1 MSPRHGTGSRMFL
14 RTAPTVKYA
23 RSADG
28 VSIAFSVVGD
38 APTTAVF
45 VPGVISQL
53 EVAWDEPMYRRFM
66 GELAARYRIVVFD
79 RRNTGISDRVGA
91 AVSLGDLTA
100 DLRAVLDASA
110 TERAVLIGF
119 SMGSL
124 AAIQFAVEQPDRV
137 QALVVIAGMARWMRA
152 RDQSFGLTRSGFEA
166 MVTALEE
173 GWGTGVSLP
182 GSCPSMMADR
192 RFREWGA
199 RLERHSC
206 PPGTVRSV
214 FGLAA
219 ACDVR
224 SVLGDVRA
232 PTLVLHRA
240 GDQVVDVAHGRH
252 LAESIPG
259 ALFRELKGDDHVF
272 FVGDQRAASNE
283 VVRFLAEVVGVE
295 GSPRGV
301 RSVVESSLAVDEL
314 DVAELVAAGLTNSEI
329 ARRLY
334 VSPYTVDGRLR
345 RVFSKLGVR
354 RRSELAAQIGSL
366 T

>member
-1 MSPRHGTGSRMFL
+1 MSPRYGAGSRMLL
-14 RTAPTVKYA
+14 RAAPNVRYA

-28 VSIAFSVVGD
+28 ARIAYAVVGD

-66 GELAARYRIVVFD
+66 GELAGRYRVVVFD
-79 RRNTGISDRVGA
+79 RRGTGLSDRVGA
-91 AVSLGDLTA
+91 AVAHGDLTA
-100 DLRAVLDASA
+100 DLRAVLDASDA
-110 TERAVLIGF
+110 ERAVLIGF

-124 AAIQFAVEQPDRV
+124 AAIQFAVEHPDRIS
-137 QALVVIAGMARWMRA
+137 ALVVIAGMARWLRA
-152 RDQSFGLTRSGFEA
+152 RDQSFGLTRAEFEL
-166 MVTALEE
+166 MVGALEE

-206 PPGTVRSV
+206 PPGSVRSV
-214 FGLAA
+214 FALAA

-224 SVLGDVRA
+224 SVLGDVQA

-240 GDQVVDVAHGRH
+240 GDQVIDVAHGRH
-252 LAESIPG
+252 LAASIPG
-259 ALFRELKGDDHVF
+259 ALYRELKGDDHTY
-272 FVGDQRAASNE
+272 FVGDQRAMSNE
-283 VVRFLAEVVGVE
+283 IVGFLADVFGVD
-295 GSPRGV
+295 GPPRGL
-301 RSVVESSLAVDEL
+301 RSVVERVLAVGEL
-314 DVAELVAAGLTNSEI
+314 DVAELVAAGLTNIEI

-334 VSPYTVDGRLR
+334 VSPHTVDSRLR
-345 RVFSKLGVR
+345 RAFSKLGVR
-354 RRSELAAQIGSL
+354 RRSELAAHIGSL

>member
-1 MSPRHGTGSRMFL
+1 MFL
-14 RTAPTVKYA
+14 RTAPNVAYA
-23 RSADG
+23 RSENGA
-28 VSIAFSVVGD
+28 SIAYSVVGG
-38 APTTAVF
+38 APTTVVF

-66 GELAARYRIVVFD
+66 AELAARYRIVVFD
-79 RRNTGISDRVGA
+79 RRDTGLSDRVGA
-91 AVSLGDLTA
+91 AVSLGDLTT
-100 DLRAVLDASA
+100 DLRAVLDATA
-110 TERAVLIGF
+110 TERAVIIGF

-124 AAIQFAVEQPDRV
+124 AAIQFAVEHPDRV
-137 QALVVIAGMARWMRA
+137 LALIVIAGFARWMRA
-152 RDQSFGLTRSGFEA
+152 RDQPFGLTRSDFEA
-166 MVTALEE
+166 MVRSLEE

-192 RFREWGA
+192 RFRDWGA
-199 RLERHSC
+199 RVERHSC

-214 FGLAA
+214 FGLAG

-224 SVLGDVRA
+224 PILGDVRA

-240 GDQVVDVAHGRH
+240 GDKVIDIAHGRH

-259 ALFRELKGDDHVF
+259 AVLRELKGDDHVF
-272 FVGDQRAASNE
+272 FVGDQRAE
-283 VVRFLAEVVGVE
+283 TDEMVRFLAEAVGVE
-295 GSPRGV
+295 RSPRGV
-301 RSVVESSLAVDEL
+301 RSVIERSLAVDEL
-314 DVAELVAAGLTNSEI
+314 DVAELVAAGLTNIEI

-345 RVFSKLGVR
+345 RAFSKLGIR
-354 RRSELAAQIGSL
+354 SRSELAAHIGGL

>member
-1 MSPRHGTGSRMFL
+1 MSPVHGARMFL
-14 RTAPTVKYA
+14 RAAPNVAYA
-23 RSADG
+23 RSTDG
-28 VSIAFSVVGD
+28 TSIAFSAVGD

-66 GELAARYRIVVFD
+66 GELAARYRVVVFD
-79 RRNTGISDRVGA
+79 RRNTGLSDRVSS
-91 AVSLGDLTA
+91 AVSIGDLTA
-100 DLRAVLDASA
+100 DLRAVLDTSG
-110 TERAVLIGF
+110 TDRAVVIGF

-124 AAIQFAVEQPDRV
+124 AAIQFAVEAPDRV
-137 QALVVIAGMARWMRA
+137 LALVVISGMARWMRA
-152 RDQSFGLTRSGFEA
+152 RDQSFGLTRAGFDA
-166 MVTALEE
+166 MVEALEM

-182 GSCPSMMADR
+182 GSCPSMMGDR

-206 PPGTVRSV
+206 PPGTVGSV

-240 GDQVVDVAHGRH
+240 GDQVVDVAHGRD

-259 ALFRELKGDDHVF
+259 AVFQELKGDDHMF
-272 FVGDQRAASNE
+272 FVGDQRAISIN
-283 VVRFLAEVVGVE
+283 VVQFLAQVVGVE
-295 GSPRGV
+295 DCPRGV
-301 RSVVESSLAVDEL
+301 RSVVERSLAVDEL

-345 RVFSKLGVR
+345 RAFSKLGVR
-354 RRSELAAQIGSL
+354 TRSELAAHIGSL